1 VLTAVATDNALGT
14 TTSNAATV
22 TVTSGATTA
31 VLRRGL
37 NGYNGVSDT
46 FLDRNLPTTVR
57 GSFNPLY
64 LDSANYTPL
73 IRFVVFQ
80 SEGGPVPNGATI
92 QSATLQLYKQYY
104 NDTVRLNALLK
115 PWIEN
120 QATWQL
126 SQTGVPWSAL
136 GASGVGTDY
145 SSSVDAVI
153 SVPFNPGWVS
163 FDVSTRVRQWA
174 TNTTINFGWRLGSP
188 GGTVNA
194 KTFNASEYAT
204 DPTLRPTLT
213 IVYQ

>member
-1 VLTAVATDNALGT
+1 VLTAVATDNALAT

-22 TVTSGATTA
+22 TVTSGSTTA

-37 NGYNGVSDT
+37 NGYSGVSDT
-46 FLDRNLPTTVR
+46 FLDKYVPTTVR

-64 LDSANYTPL
+64 LDSTNYAPL
-73 IRFVVFQ
+73 IRFTIFQ
-80 SEGGPVPNGATI
+80 SEGGPVPNGVTI
-92 QSATLQLYKQYY
+92 QSATLQLYKQSY

-115 PWIEN
+115 PWIES

-126 SQTGVPWSAL
+126 SQTGVPWTAA
-136 GASGVGTDY
+136 GASGAGTDY
-145 SSSVDAVI
+145 TSSTDAVI

-163 FDVSTRVRQWA
+163 FDVSTRVRQWEVNTA
-174 TNTTINFGWRLGSP
+174 TNFGWRLGAA
-188 GGTVNA
+188 GAVNA
-194 KTFNASEYAT
+194 KTFNASEYTA